1 MRSKVEEVMDSTKLT
16 QINIQQLVEELNSLP
31 NWQAIPEEVRT
42 DVINSFAEEVG
53 MALIEST
60 AKSLLPKKT
69 RLKRKKGDGERTEE
83 EKSEDA

>member
-16 QINIQQLVEELNSLP
+16 QINIQQLVEELNGLP